1 MIVIKNLDI
10 YILYCKKKRGFMF
23 IFEYMMINSI
33 NLFTFYKKI
42 ITRPITNTVSQK
54 WAQIERL
61 GFWDPSPYPE

>member
-1 MIVIKNLDI
+1 
-10 YILYCKKKRGFMF
+10 MF
-23 IFEYMMINSI
+23 IFEYMMINPI